1 MSQKPL
7 HAGHPATDRRPA
19 IWPWVLMP
27 LVALTLFFVLRTVRH
42 DTRGSPLSPAAISGE
57 VSSP

>member
-1 MSQKPL
+1 MSQPPL
-7 HAGHPATDRRPA
+7 HTAQQVRSRRPA

-27 LVALTLFFVLRTVRH
+27 LVALTLFFVLRTVRQ
-42 DTRGSPLSPAAISGE
+42 DARGSPPSPAAVSGD